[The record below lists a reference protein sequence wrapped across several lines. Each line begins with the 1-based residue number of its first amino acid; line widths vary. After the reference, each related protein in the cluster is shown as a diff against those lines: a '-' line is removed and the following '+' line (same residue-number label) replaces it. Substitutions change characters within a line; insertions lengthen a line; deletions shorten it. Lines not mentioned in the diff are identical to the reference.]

1 MVAMRDLNSLGY
13 CDRAGSSPAPGTK
26 LRNSKINSYIE
37 LLVRSNINHIISI
50 LTLSVYCNSFL
61 RINLRINCRC

>member
-1 MVAMRDLNSLGY
+1 MVAMRDLKSLGH

-37 LLVRSNINHIISI
+37 LLVRIQHFSFFNK
-50 LTLSVYCNSFL
+50 LVKLVYAVDL
-61 RINLRINCRC
+61 